1 MINFKIKNH
10 QLTSCLFNFL
20 NLFPFLKLRDIRGQ
34 TFPNMRRAC
43 VFHKSATQQRLP
55 EVQMLDVA
63 RRHQHSVSEDSRFT
77 VKQWPFSVSLS
88 VGWLRLRCYLRWLEQ
103 GPDRVVP
110 PVSVFSAGNPCWH
123 ANQSAGSQQSE
134 EVPLCPI
141 WDSSPA
147 WGFLLVMFQ
156 VLKGWEAWLCL
167 CSESGG
173 GGQKRSALW
182 TLCWREDCLLVPSRS
197 ANLDPK

>member
-43 VFHKSATQQRLP
+43 VFHKSTTQQRLP

-110 PVSVFSAGNPCWH
+110 PVSVFSVGNPCWH

-147 WGFLLVMFQ
+147 WGFLPGYVSGAEG
-156 VLKGWEAWLCL
+156 LKGMAVFVFWEW
-167 CSESGG
+167 G
-173 GGQKRSALW
+173 
-182 TLCWREDCLLVPSRS
+182 
-197 ANLDPK
+197 